1 MKTRLFLLI
10 IAVSLLMLDSV
21 PAVAW
26 DVWTTSPWL
35 TLVTRFIGG
44 VYVQVNPIETWNED
58 GNPSR
63 KPRSRSIPKEAR
75 VLALDVADASR
86 LGLNAKEWA
95 DLVTLYHAAP
105 FDKSLTD
112 YFFADPSALPFIAQK
127 VFTALSKFDPANYAY
142 FQRRLAEFQT
152 RLDSTVIVGRSL
164 LFGSPVIYIGGNY
177 KGMLTAAGCALIPID
192 EGRRRAWERGEELD
206 GLRALLEDSAG
217 KKALV
222 LVDSSSSRK
231 IRDSLK
237 NNREVLYLERPAL
250 DQDLLLFF
258 HGQYILLWNRL
269 AAYRQPRGIIA
280 HD

>member
-1 MKTRLFLLI
+1 M
-10 IAVSLLMLDSV
+10 
-21 PAVAW
+21 
-26 DVWTTSPWL
+26 
-35 TLVTRFIGG
+35 
-44 VYVQVNPIETWNED
+44 
-58 GNPSR
+58 
-63 KPRSRSIPKEAR
+63 
-75 VLALDVADASR
+75 
-86 LGLNAKEWA
+86 
-95 DLVTLYHAAP
+95 
-105 FDKSLTD
+105 
-112 YFFADPSALPFIAQK
+112 
-127 VFTALSKFDPANYAY
+127 
-142 FQRRLAEFQT
+142 
-152 RLDSTVIVGRSL
+152 

-177 KGMLTAAGCALIPID
+177 TGMLRAAGCALIPID

-231 IRDSLK
+231 IKDSLK